1 MTQEQLTTISIAIA
15 SLSLAISF
23 ATLYFSQL
31 AGPNVVANIGPYIK
45 VFNGDYAKG
54 ISTGIYV
61 PVSFFN
67 KTVRSSVVKKTAVE
81 IFLKKNDQKRYVIF
95 GKQYSEFDSSSNSW
109 KMRDIAYALPILGKS
124 SIQKTIRY
132 NWDMENQEKLL
143 FEEGVYTFNFMY
155 WIEGK
160 ENPESQ
166 SHELVFDSA
175 AIKKLDEFIKN
186 KKSTTVDVM
195 LNRQM
200 PLNKLMTKHESERM
214 IGNQA

>member
-45 VFNGDYAKG
+45 VFNSDYEKG
-54 ISTGIYV
+54 IATGIYV

-95 GKQYSEFDSSSNSW
+95 GKQYSELDSSSNSW

-124 SIQKTIRY
+124 SIQKTIKY
-132 NWDMENQEKLL
+132 NWDLENQEKLF